1 MQFLVTLILV
11 GCVYS
16 RTTESEEYDYQSYDD
31 VSENEE
37 EVPVIVDAKMLTQSK
52 SILVNLGEEVRLPCS
67 IDSEGKLE
75 RIWSKS
81 DPYDIIS
88 VGDNVY
94 EGHKND
100 FKVQD
105 GELIIDSAATKH
117 SGTYDCKIAVN
128 EKIQVSHHLTVNNIS
143 TAQGTEKRILDT
155 NNGHSLNWSLVS
167 LLVSLTFQLL

>member
-1 MQFLVTLILV
+1 LID
-11 GCVYS
+11 C
-16 RTTESEEYDYQSYDD
+16 SYYF
-31 VSENEE
+31 
-37 EVPVIVDAKMLTQSK
+37 T
-52 SILVNLGEEVRLPCS
+52 
-67 IDSEGKLE
+67 GKLE

-143 TAQGTEKRILDT
+143 TAQGTEKMILDT
-155 NNGHSLNWSLVS
+155 NNGHSLNWSLAS